1 MKVRAK
7 KTFYDKVEEKMREAG
22 DIFEVSSKRF
32 TEINGTRFGELA
44 EVVEVPKPI
53 TPEDKKKKPSRR

>member
-32 TEINGTRFGELA
+32 TEINGTRFGKLA
-44 EVVEVPKPI
+44 EVIEVPKPV
-53 TPEDKKKKPSRR
+53 TSEDKKKKPSRR